1 MCLLSQQSP
10 AASSL
15 EGAIWRRA
23 GTQTRALDAI
33 LYHPQ
38 QSHLVGSTALG
49 LTLLLLYPRELET
62 QGWKKNLS
70 RGCGRQT
77 FWVGDVESFLGLEM
91 VLNSYT
97 SSGLCFVSPKTLPYQ
112 KPPLGPGLCE
122 KSLGLKELKSPL
134 CIYTLLSTLVS
145 GYSKAS
151 ILTTLHTDTHF
162 SIPMPSF

>member
-49 LTLLLLYPRELET
+49 LTPLLLYPRELET
-62 QGWKKNLS
+62 W
-70 RGCGRQT
+70 GCGRQT
-77 FWVGDVESFLGLEM
+77 FGVGDIESFLALEM
-91 VLNSYT
+91 ALNSY
-97 SSGLCFVSPKTLPYQ
+97 SLSDYVLFLLRHYQ
-112 KPPLGPGLCE
+112 KPPLGARL
-122 KSLGLKELKSPL
+122 
-134 CIYTLLSTLVS
+134 
-145 GYSKAS
+145 
-151 ILTTLHTDTHF
+151 
-162 SIPMPSF
+162 M

>member
-49 LTLLLLYPRELET
+49 LTLPLLYPKELET
-62 QGWKKNLS
+62 QGWKNPS
-70 RGCGRQT
+70 WGCGRQT
-77 FWVGDVESFLGLEM
+77 VGVGDVESILALEM
-91 VLNSYT
+91 AIIYPLSVYVLLLPNH
-97 SSGLCFVSPKTLPYQ
+97 TLPQ
-112 KPPLGPGLCE
+112 TPWDQ
-122 KSLGLKELKSPL
+122 
-134 CIYTLLSTLVS
+134 
-145 GYSKAS
+145 A
-151 ILTTLHTDTHF
+151 
-162 SIPMPSF
+162 